1 MCSELECLRRC
12 IASCQVRIRII
23 YTTVLLTFLAVWVTA
38 ASALSGPRPWPTGNC
53 HRRTSSTAQSAF
65 SRMVHTTGPNGR
77 YRQLTKLPM
86 RTHRFRGA
94 CVDPPSDAEVY
105 ETKLRDGDIV
115 ILWVR
120 HLHASAVYHI
130 LRFAHP
136 GVTDRRLVRQ
146 RLPV

>member
-1 MCSELECLRRC
+1 MPTTVHCELPSAYKNHLH
-12 IASCQVRIRII
+12 
-23 YTTVLLTFLAVWVTA
+23 YTVLLTFLAVWVTA
-38 ASALSGPRPWPTGNC
+38 ASALSGPRPWPTGNYR
-53 HRRTSSTAQSAF
+53 RRTSSIAQSTF
-65 SRMVHTTGPNGR
+65 WSIMHTTGPNGLC
-77 YRQLTKLPM
+77 RQLTKLPM

-120 HLHASAVYHI
+120 HLHASAVYHTQ
-130 LRFAHP
+130 RFAHP

>member
-1 MCSELECLRRC
+1 
-12 IASCQVRIRII
+12 
-23 YTTVLLTFLAVWVTA
+23 
-38 ASALSGPRPWPTGNC
+38 
-53 HRRTSSTAQSAF
+53 
-65 SRMVHTTGPNGR
+65 MVHTTGSNGR

-120 HLHASAVYHI
+120 HLHASAAYHI
-130 LRFAHP
+130 QRFAHP

-146 RLPV
+146 RLPVRDRIDLLARVASIRARATTAAKRAVYSGLGSGADRCTSARVQFAKLAGGYDLIR